1 MVLPLTDCFCVQK
14 IRVLPNSLPNITLD
28 NPYYAKI
35 NINFRFVERHFS
47 YQIEPENSGLLIIPL
62 DSRSIASYDDLR
74 VKGIPKILGT
84 IIINSLE
91 VLTEPCVREMILR
104 KFILLKS
111 KNSIRMGVN
120 VMKKL

>member
-62 DSRSIASYDDLR
+62 DSRSIAPYNDLR

-84 IIINSLE
+84 MII
-91 VLTEPCVREMILR
+91 
-104 KFILLKS
+104 
-111 KNSIRMGVN
+111 
-120 VMKKL
+120 KLIGSTYGTMCPGNDFEKIYTIKIKE

>member
-47 YQIEPENSGLLIIPL
+47 YQIEPENSRLLIIPL
-62 DSRSIASYDDLR
+62 DSRSIAQYNDLR
-74 VKGIPKILGT
+74 VKGIPKIL
-84 IIINSLE
+84 E
-91 VLTEPCVREMILR
+91 Q
-104 KFILLKS
+104 LL
-111 KNSIRMGVN
+111 
-120 VMKKL
+120 